1 MRVFYPLSL
10 HSPPQY
16 IGLGFSSATRMR
28 SSKSSDVTQ
37 PREAFRSSSS
47 LAVFRRC
54 ATKSRCALTTAFLR
68 NPVSFCRTR
77 CFSSFATST
86 ARAADLIS
94 FRAFLSAFSVSILAR
109 SDTTWFAFRSA
120 RCLKSAAHSFRFAF
134 SSLFHTRRCS
144 AYVSTLGWNE
154 VVFVSVSWDD
164 VEFADDEH
172 VPADPQNARHDT
184 EGTRVTHVARHP
196 DDDAAIMENSRTTRR
211 SIFVGWFAKRDSQP
225 RNARLTRPT
234 NSHTHRRSPER
245 GVRRGVRIRRGHL
258 GEARCDLAG
267 ARAVAGPGQT

>member
-10 HSPPQY
+10 HSPSQY

-54 ATKSRCALTTAFLR
+54 ATKSRCALTTAWL
-68 NPVSFCRTR
+68 
-77 CFSSFATST
+77 
-86 ARAADLIS
+86 
-94 FRAFLSAFSVSILAR
+94 
-109 SDTTWFAFRSA
+109 AFRSA